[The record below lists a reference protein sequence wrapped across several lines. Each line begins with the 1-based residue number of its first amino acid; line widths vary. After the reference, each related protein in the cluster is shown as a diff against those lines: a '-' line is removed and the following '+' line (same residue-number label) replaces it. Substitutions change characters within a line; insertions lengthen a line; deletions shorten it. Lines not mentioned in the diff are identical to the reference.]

1 MVLIESITAEQTL
14 PIRQSVLRPGRPVN
28 ECKFDGDN
36 APQTFHL
43 GAFTEEKLVGIA
55 SFVVDNHDYF
65 SGTQYRLR
73 GMAVLPEYR
82 GKGYGKKL
90 VIHGKR
96 LLRQQECDVLWFN
109 AREVALNFYKDLGF
123 ISKGEPFEI
132 PTVGTHFVM
141 FKRLS

>member
-28 ECKFDGDN
+28 ECNFDGDN

-43 GAFTEEKLVGIA
+43 GAFIEEKLVGLA
-55 SFVVDNHDYF
+55 SFVVDPHNYF
-65 SGTQYRLR
+65 SGKQYRLR

-90 VIHGKR
+90 VVHGEN
-96 LLRQQECDVLWFN
+96 LLKQQECDVLWFN

-123 ISKGEPFEI
+123 VIKGEPFQI
-132 PTVGTHFVM
+132 PTIGTHFVM